1 LTLFC
6 FFFCIFSGTSR
17 ILLNTTEKTE
27 KSVFKQLYNSAAGGT
42 RTTTY
47 ADDSTEVHAN
57 GEAPTLEKVKNSME
71 TIKSTMTPDSTWRF
85 SPVAGT
91 ELLFSGKECISP
103 GGEYIL
109 ATTGSTV
116 ASCSALC
123 QAKLGC
129 QVFLVSLGSYCIEEI
144 GVTSAN
150 DCIQDSNPSYD
161 TYRVKPHGGS
171 FGGTMEGVRCAEGY
185 GTKCWFGE
193 SSMCLTGYS
202 VDTPTEVVHAQ
213 IAYGTV
219 SASTLSCWDTNGPL
233 GSVGVPSGGGEMVD
247 GIWVIRGTCAT
258 IGYTE
263 FTLFGNT
270 NTYTTVAGTGI
281 GIEFFV
287 NTSTLADVID
297 RYEAGGSLKENVLQ
311 KYGRLERWNVK
322 HITSMAYAFYNRP
335 QFNSDI
341 R

>member
-1 LTLFC
+1 
-6 FFFCIFSGTSR
+6 
-17 ILLNTTEKTE
+17 
-27 KSVFKQLYNSAAGGT
+27 LYNSAAGGT

-71 TIKSTMTPDSTWRF
+71 TIKSTMTPHSTWRF
-85 SPVAGT
+85 SPVEGT
-91 ELLFSGKECISP
+91 RSTLLFSGQECLSP
-103 GGEYIL
+103 GGEHIL

-123 QAKLGC
+123 QAKPGC
-129 QVFLVSLGSYCIEEI
+129 QVFLVNIGAACIEEI
-144 GVTSAN
+144 GVTNAN
-150 DCIQDSNPSYD
+150 DCQLDSNSAYD
-161 TYRVKPHGGS
+161 VYQVQPPHGGS
-171 FGGTMEGVRCAEGY
+171 FWGTMEGVRCAEGY

-219 SASTLSCWDTNGPL
+219 SASNLSCWDTNGPL
-233 GSVGVPSGGGEMVD
+233 GSVGVPSGGGFTVD
-247 GIWVIRGTCAT
+247 GIWVIRGASAT
-258 IGYTE
+258 IGLSE
-263 FTLFGNT
+263 FTFFGNT
-270 NTYTTVAGTGI
+270 NRFTTVAGTGI

-311 KYGRLERWNVK
+311 TYGRIERWNVK

>member
-1 LTLFC
+1 M
-6 FFFCIFSGTSR
+6 
-17 ILLNTTEKTE
+17 
-27 KSVFKQLYNSAAGGT
+27 YNSAAGGT
-42 RTTTY
+42 RTTRY

-71 TIKSTMTPDSTWRF
+71 TIKSTMTPHSTWRF
-85 SPVAGT
+85 SPVEGT
-91 ELLFSGKECISP
+91 
-103 GGEYIL
+103 
-109 ATTGSTV
+109 
-116 ASCSALC
+116 
-123 QAKLGC
+123 
-129 QVFLVSLGSYCIEEI
+129 
-144 GVTSAN
+144 
-150 DCIQDSNPSYD
+150 NP
-161 TYRVKPHGGS
+161 RGGS
-171 FGGTMEGVRCAEGY
+171 FWGTMEGVRCAEGY
-185 GTKCWFGE
+185 GAKCWFGE

-202 VDTPTEVVHAQ
+202 VDSPTEVVHAQ

-219 SASTLSCWDTNGPL
+219 SASNLSCWDTNGPL
-233 GSVGVPSGGGEMVD
+233 GSVGVLSGGGFTVD
-247 GIWVIRGTCAT
+247 GIWVIRGAGAT
-258 IGYTE
+258 IGLSE

-270 NTYTTVAGTGI
+270 NRFTTVAGTGI

-311 KYGRLERWNVK
+311 TYGRIERWNVK